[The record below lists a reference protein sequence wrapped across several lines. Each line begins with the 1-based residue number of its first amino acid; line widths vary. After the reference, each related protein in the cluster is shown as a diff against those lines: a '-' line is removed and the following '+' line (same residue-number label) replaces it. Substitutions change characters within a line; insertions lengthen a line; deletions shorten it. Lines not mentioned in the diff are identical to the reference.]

1 MDSDYLRIL
10 AWFLFA
16 IAIGGVNIYAACLLW
31 RERGI
36 APRLMLSGAILA
48 ALGGIGANG
57 MWLYQSV
64 TSSDFLQTAFQV
76 LSSLSGL
83 GWFLLSLG
91 WLLFALRRRA
101 LAARIAEL
109 EAIVEAGRERDGSR

>member
-1 MDSDYLRIL
+1 MNSYSLQ
-10 AWFLFA
+10 A
-16 IAIGGVNIYAACLLW
+16 IAWLLYGVVVGGANIYAACLLW
-31 RERGI
+31 SERGI

-91 WLLFALRRRA
+91 WLLFALRRRS
-101 LAARIAEL
+101 LAARITEL
-109 EAIVEAGRERDGSR
+109 EAIVEARRERDGSR